1 MGIRIRIRKVTP
13 EDAEALL
20 EIYAWYV
27 RETAITFEYRVP
39 SLEEFRRRIE
49 DTLEK
54 YPYLAAEEDGR
65 ILAYAYAGPFKGR
78 AAYDWSV
85 ETTIYADKD
94 ARRKGIGRRL
104 LAALESSLARQG
116 ILNAYACIGVPR
128 DTEDEYLTFD
138 SVRFHEKMG
147 YCLAGTFHSCGCKF
161 GRWYSM
167 VWMEKMLG
175 DHTSHQAPVIPF
187 PELDPEGGE

>member
-1 MGIRIRIRKVTP
+1 MGIRIRKVTP

-49 DTLEK
+49 ATLEK

-65 ILAYAYAGPFKGR
+65 ILAYAYAGLFKGR

-167 VWMEKMLG
+167 VWMEKLAG
-175 DHTSHQAPVIPF
+175 GHTDGLAPALKTDA
-187 PELDPEGGE
+187 EAKGGTAP

>member
-1 MGIRIRIRKVTP
+1 MAVSIRKVNP

-20 EIYAWYV
+20 EIYAYYV
-27 RETAITFEYRVP
+27 RETAVTFEYEVP
-39 SLEEFRRRIE
+39 SLEEFHSRIE
-49 DTLEK
+49 VTLEK

-65 ILAYAYAGPFKGR
+65 ILAYAYAGTFKGR

-85 ETTIYADKD
+85 ETTIYVDRG
-94 ARRKGIGRRL
+94 ARRQGIGERL
-104 LAALESSLARQG
+104 LNALERALARQG

-128 DTEDEYLTFD
+128 DAEDEYLTFD

-147 YCLAGTFHSCGCKF
+147 YCLAGTFRSCGCKF

-175 DHTSHQAPVIPF
+175 AHLSPQAPVVPF
-187 PELDPEGGE
+187 PDLDREGGEE

>member
-1 MGIRIRIRKVTP
+1 MGIRIRKVTL
-13 EDAEALL
+13 EDTEALL

-27 RETAITFEYRVP
+27 RETAITFEYAVP

-49 DTLEK
+49 ATLEK

-104 LAALESSLARQG
+104 LAALEESLARQG
-116 ILNAYACIGVPR
+116 ILNAYACMGVPR
-128 DTEDEYLTFD
+128 DTED
-138 SVRFHEKMG
+138 
-147 YCLAGTFHSCGCKF
+147 
-161 GRWYSM
+161 
-167 VWMEKMLG
+167 
-175 DHTSHQAPVIPF
+175 APCR
-187 PELDPEGGE
+187 

>member
-1 MGIRIRIRKVTP
+1 MGIRIRKAAP

-20 EIYAWYV
+20 EIYAYYV
-27 RETAITFEYRVP
+27 RETAITFEYKVP
-39 SLEEFRRRIE
+39 SPREFRRRIE
-49 DTLEK
+49 ATLEK

-85 ETTIYADKD
+85 ETTIYVDRE
-94 ARRKGIGRRL
+94 ARRKGIGAEI
-104 LAALESSLARQG
+104 LAALEGALARQG

-147 YCLAGTFHSCGCKF
+147 YRLAGTFHSCGCKF

-175 DHTSHQAPVIPF
+175 DHTSPQTPVIPF
-187 PELDPEGGE
+187 PELDP

>member
-1 MGIRIRIRKVTP
+1 MGIRIRKVTP

-27 RETAITFEYRVP
+27 RETAITFEYAVP

-49 DTLEK
+49 ATLEK

-65 ILAYAYAGPFKGR
+65 ILAYAYAGLFKGR

-147 YCLAGTFHSCGCKF
+147 YCLAGTFHRCGCKF

>member
-1 MGIRIRIRKVTP
+1 MGIRIRKVTL
-13 EDAEALL
+13 EDTEALL

-27 RETAITFEYRVP
+27 RETAITFEYAVP

-49 DTLEK
+49 ATLEK

-104 LAALESSLARQG
+104 LAALEESLARQG

-175 DHTSHQAPVIPF
+175 AHLSPQAPVVPF
-187 PELDPEGGE
+187 PDLDRKGGEE

>member
-1 MGIRIRIRKVTP
+1 MGIRIRKVTP
-13 EDAEALL
+13 EDAEAIL

-49 DTLEK
+49 ATLEK